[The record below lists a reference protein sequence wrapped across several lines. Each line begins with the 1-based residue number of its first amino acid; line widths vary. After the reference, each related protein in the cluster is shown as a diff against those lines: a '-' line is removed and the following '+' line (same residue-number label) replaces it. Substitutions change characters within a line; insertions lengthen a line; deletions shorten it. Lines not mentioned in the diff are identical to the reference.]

1 MKELKLKFVAVDE
14 EVKSWL
20 ASTTNNDLDPAILGY
35 PTLRV
40 LCAYDG
46 EPEAYLPTQLAV
58 VLESLALKP
67 GIDAHKYVEAIR
79 TLVKGVTLNASSL
92 GVKEIYFLASD
103 EGVMKVALNHGFEL
117 VNSPVLRM
125 RL

>member
-1 MKELKLKFVAVDE
+1 MNELKLKFVPVDE

-20 ASTTNNDLDPAILGY
+20 STTRNNDLDPAIFRY

-46 EPEAYLPTQLAV
+46 EAEAYLPTQLAV

-67 GIDAHKYVEAIR
+67 GIDAHRYVEAIR
-79 TLVKGVTLNASSL
+79 ALVKGVTLNASSL
-92 GVKEIYFLASD
+92 GVKEIYFIATD
-103 EGVMKVALNHGFEL
+103 EDVLQVALRHGFEKIEH
-117 VNSPVLRM
+117 PVLRM

>member
-1 MKELKLKFVAVDE
+1 MEELKLKFVPIGE
-14 EVKSWL
+14 EVTKWL
-20 ASTTNNDLDPAILGY
+20 TTTRNNDLDRGILEY
-35 PTLRV
+35 PTLRI

-67 GIDAHKYVEAIR
+67 GIDAHQYVEAIR

-92 GVKEIYFLASD
+92 GIKEIYFIATDPDVLRC
-103 EGVMKVALNHGFEL
+103 ALNHGFEQIKQ
-117 VNSPVLRM
+117 PVLRM